1 MRRNLIIFNKI
12 FLLIIWLVVYLCS
25 IVIIN
30 KIDQSSFEVSTL
42 SFVLDWLGIVLL
54 IYVLYSWKSKT
65 GRIFTPYIIFFIF
78 FFLFNFGQPL
88 MWAFGIH
95 IPNEIGGNGNIN
107 SIEIGI
113 VKTQIY
119 TILMMLSFHIGALFI
134 QDKIN
139 IKSRLKPKDVKKCIL
154 FIGILLGIISIPL
167 TFYRAINFYIIAS
180 QFGYRALYY
189 SDYVQQGGFLMIIEI
204 FFMPSLVCILIG
216 SGFNKTIRKCVYVI
230 FILYLAI
237 NLLSGDRGSWIY
249 KLLVFLWLHSIYVKP
264 LDYKKILKY
273 GILGIVGLYI
283 VTIIVSVRNIG
294 LHMINQ
300 EYIMEYLLGS
310 RSPIISNIFEMGGTM
325 EILHKLITDDGV
337 RTAWIYGNTYLTAI
351 AGMISTRFL
360 SFIGINFVLV
370 DDWFS
375 QDYLGITWG
384 TGFSMIGEAYL
395 NAGLYLAPIV
405 IILLGYLIGKILYV
419 NPNINPNQMPL
430 KYVFISTS
438 LSTIIGLS
446 RGTIYLYLKT
456 WFYGTIVTCI
466 FILFLYYVTYKKKCP

>member
-1 MRRNLIIFNKI
+1 
-12 FLLIIWLVVYLCS
+12 
-25 IVIIN
+25 
-30 KIDQSSFEVSTL
+30 
-42 SFVLDWLGIVLL
+42 
-54 IYVLYSWKSKT
+54 
-65 GRIFTPYIIFFIF
+65 
-78 FFLFNFGQPL
+78 
-88 MWAFGIH
+88 
-95 IPNEIGGNGNIN
+95 
-107 SIEIGI
+107 
-113 VKTQIY
+113 
-119 TILMMLSFHIGALFI
+119 
-134 QDKIN
+134 
-139 IKSRLKPKDVKKCIL
+139 
-154 FIGILLGIISIPL
+154 
-167 TFYRAINFYIIAS
+167 
-180 QFGYRALYY
+180 
-189 SDYVQQGGFLMIIEI
+189 
-204 FFMPSLVCILIG
+204 
-216 SGFNKTIRKCVYVI
+216 
-230 FILYLAI
+230 
-237 NLLSGDRGSWIY
+237 
-249 KLLVFLWLHSIYVKP
+249 
-264 LDYKKILKY
+264 
-273 GILGIVGLYI
+273 
-283 VTIIVSVRNIG
+283 
-294 LHMINQ
+294 MINQ